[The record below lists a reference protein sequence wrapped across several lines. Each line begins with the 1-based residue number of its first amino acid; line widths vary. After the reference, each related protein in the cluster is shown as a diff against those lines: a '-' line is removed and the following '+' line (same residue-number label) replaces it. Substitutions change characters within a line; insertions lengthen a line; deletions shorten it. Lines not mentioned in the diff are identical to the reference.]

1 MTATL
6 KGAFVRHQAGDLD
19 GAENLYRDVLAEQP
33 GNPAALQLLG
43 VLLSQKGETG
53 EAERYLHEAIRINP
67 GYADAYSNLGNV
79 LTTRGAANEAVAAYR
94 RAIKLNPDLADAHNN
109 LGRVLLD
116 LGQPDEA
123 VRALVEAARLK
134 PGVAE
139 IHVNLANAFLAVGR
153 VDEAAAAGNDAVRR
167 NPNYAKAHNSLG
179 NVYAAERR
187 SNKAIACFQQ
197 AVTLDANYAQ
207 AHNNLGTVLLQEGEF
222 AAAIASF
229 DRAASL
235 QPENNEILSNLVLT
249 HSYYGDLTVAFDAW
263 VRLLENDADIAE
275 PYLAMSQFMAVVSHR
290 ELAGASLWTS
300 KLRSRFEVVKSRA
313 TDAACSGALEYL
325 PRALERDGALPAY
338 RSARQLSQGV
348 EADTVYFAGTGALP
362 AASTPAKMFPE
373 KIVALLNFGRSG
385 SGFIHSL
392 IEGHSQ
398 VTTLPGTYF
407 AGFFGRG
414 VWEQI
419 KSDEP
424 ARLVHRFSSMYE
436 VLFDASN
443 PKGVPGDPT
452 GWGRNLGESEGF
464 TCMGET
470 GKEVLRLGKSK
481 FKTALKDNLR
491 GCRSIN
497 QGDFF
502 RHVHVAYEACQG
514 KSTDR
519 DTVFYHIHNPNFF
532 EFTNFLNYFPDTKL
546 LMIVREPL
554 QSCES
559 WVSKSYNGPGDYA
572 MVVNHV
578 VNLLFQID
586 RVEFEEQDSVG
597 VKLEDLKNDPRRAMR
612 ALCDWMEISEEDS
625 LFESTMQGLKWRG
638 DPSSAL
644 FNRDDPFD
652 KEAIGRPVGSIF
664 SERDQ
669 FILRTLFYP
678 FRQLFGYAE
687 NDQQGFERDLA
698 EIEPMIHEPFDFET
712 NLFAKAPG
720 NNGDPT
726 RFGISEYL
734 RAAVSA
740 RWRLLSEKRTYPNMI
755 SPLTFD

>member
-1 MTATL
+1 MLRRAV
-6 KGAFVRHQAGDLD
+6 VRHQAGDLD
-19 GAENLYRDVLAEQP
+19 GAEKVYRSVLSKQSENAT
-33 GNPAALQLLG
+33 ALQLLG

-53 EAERYLHEAIRINP
+53 EAERNLREAIRINP
-67 GYADAYSNLGNV
+67 GYADAHSNLGNV
-79 LTTRGAANEAVAAYR
+79 LETQGAANEAIAAYR
-94 RAIKLNPDLADAHNN
+94 KAIELNPNLADAYNN
-109 LGRVLLD
+109 LGHVLLE
-116 LGQPDEA
+116 LGRPDEA
-123 VRALVEAARLK
+123 VRELLDAARLK

-153 VDEAAAAGNDAVRR
+153 VDEAAAASNEALRR

-187 SNKAIACFQQ
+187 SNEAIARFRR
-197 AVTLDANYAQ
+197 AVTLAADYAQ
-207 AHNNLGTVLLQEGEF
+207 AHNNLGTALLQNGEF

-235 QPENNEILSNLVLT
+235 EHENNEILSNLALT
-249 HSYYGDLTVAFDAW
+249 HSYYGDLTVAFDAC
-263 VRLLENDADIAE
+263 VRLRDRNADNADV
-275 PYLAMSQFMAVVSHR
+275 YLAISQAMAVVRHR
-290 ELAGASLWTS
+290 ESTGTS
-300 KLRSRFEVVKSRA
+300 PRTSELRAKFEVVKSRA
-313 TDAACSGALEYL
+313 MDAACSGALEYL
-325 PRALERDGALPAY
+325 PRALERDGALTAY
-338 RSARQLSQGV
+338 RAAKHLSHRV
-348 EADTVYFAGTGALP
+348 AADTVYFAGAGAHSAAATPPKMLP
-362 AASTPAKMFPE
+362 KN
-373 KIVALLNFGRSG
+373 IVALLNFGRSG

-398 VTTLPGTYF
+398 ITTLPGIYL

-414 VWEQI
+414 VWDRI

-424 ARLVHRFSSMYE
+424 ARLVRRFSSMYE
-436 VLFDASN
+436 VLFDAAN

-452 GWGRNLGESEGF
+452 GWGRSLGESEGF

-470 GKEVLRLGKSK
+470 GKEVLRLGKST
-481 FKTALKDNLR
+481 FETALEDNLR
-491 GCRSIN
+491 GCRGLN

-514 KSTDR
+514 KSADR
-519 DTVFYHIHNPNFF
+519 DTVFYHLHNPNFF

-572 MVVNHV
+572 TVVNHV

-586 RVEFEEQDSVG
+586 RVEFEEQDCVG
-597 VKLEDLKNDPRRAMR
+597 VKLEDLKNDPRRTMR
-612 ALCDWMEISEEDS
+612 ALCGWMEISEEDS

-652 KEAIGRPVGSIF
+652 KEAIDRPVGGIF

-669 FILRTLFYP
+669 LILRTLFYP
-678 FRQLFGYAE
+678 FRRLFGYAE
-687 NDQQGFERDLA
+687 NNQQGFERDLA

-712 NLFAKAPG
+712 KLFAKAPG
-720 NNGDPT
+720 NSGDPI
-726 RFGISEYL
+726 RFWISEYL

-755 SPLTFD
+755 PPLTFG